1 MEIYTPITQDDIQKL
16 HVGDTI
22 YITGVIYTG
31 RDQAHKKITEML
43 NRGESLPFRLET
55 NVIYYTGPSPTKPG
69 DIVGSSGPTSGYR
82 MDAYAEAFIDLGFN
96 VMIGK
101 GPRSD
106 SFKSL
111 LPVKRALYLSAVGGA
126 AALISQTIKKSE
138 IIAFLELGS
147 EAIYRYEVERF
158 PVVVTYDV
166 HGKDLFT
173 EGINKYKK

>member
-1 MEIYTPITQDDIQKL
+1 MEIYTPITQEVIQNL
-16 HVGDTI
+16 HIGDTI
-22 YITGVIYTG
+22 YITGIIYTG
-31 RDQAHKKITEML
+31 RDQAHKKVTEIL
-43 NRGESLPFRLET
+43 ENGEPLPFTLET

-69 DIVGSSGPTSGYR
+69 DVVGSSGPISGYC
-82 MDAYAEAFIDLGFN
+82 MDVYVEIFIDLGFN

-111 LPVKRALYLSAVGGA
+111 LPIKRAIYLSAIGGA

-138 IIAFLELGS
+138 IIAFPELGS

-166 HGKDLFT
+166 HGKDLLT
-173 EGINKYKK
+173 EGINKYKR